1 MQYSIAAILSVAM
14 LLSLGPPAQLETID
28 FSGMDPGTQTS
39 HKIKWSKRTIEI
51 AFSAS
56 LGSPGPNIKPGSD
69 VIGAARR
76 ALRRWSSIANIT
88 FVEIAS
94 PAVSISSASGGDG
107 ISLLTI
113 ADTPENEEL
122 FNIGST
128 TGRTRVFYD
137 PETGVIAEADICLN
151 PHPRSAE
158 GTALQ
163 FSTDGS
169 PDTYDLEATFVHEI
183 GHLLGLDH
191 SDVLAS
197 TMQAHQA
204 LNGTYGLT
212 AFTGRTLSEDDRQ
225 HVRSLYGP
233 GLHAARIEGRLVDN
247 SSIGTTIPL
256 GSVGVWAEMVAS
268 GRVVASDIAAEDGS
282 YNLEG
287 LPPGE
292 YRLLAES
299 RNANGSLSEVSAAQN
314 GTTGSQRRFR
324 SFELANQ
331 VVVRPDTVKT
341 VNYNLVP
348 PQNSQPA
355 LNPRVIGIN
364 GELSNTTVPLETGK
378 RAKIY
383 LGGEGIDQ
391 VPGTSISVT
400 SPFFGVDPASL
411 AR

>member
-1 MQYSIAAILSVAM
+1 MQYSIAAIASLAM
-14 LLSLGPPAQLETID
+14 LLSLGSPARLETID
-28 FSGMDPGTQTS
+28 FSGMDPGTQTA
-39 HKIKWSKRTIEI
+39 HKIKWPKRTIEI

-76 ALRRWSSIANIT
+76 ALARWSSIANIT
-88 FVEIAS
+88 FVETS
-94 PAVSISSASGGDG
+94 SSAVSISSASAGDG
-107 ISLLTI
+107 TSLLTI

-169 PDTYDLEATFVHEI
+169 LGTYDLEAAFVHEI

-233 GLHAARIEGRLVDN
+233 GQHSAWIGGRLVD
-247 SSIGTTIPL
+247 SSSVGTTIPL
-256 GSVGVWAEMVAS
+256 GSAGVWAETIAS
-268 GRVVASDIAAEDGS
+268 GRVMASDITAEDGS
-282 YNLEG
+282 YQLEG
-287 LPPGE
+287 LPPGQ
-292 YRLLAES
+292 YRIFAES
-299 RNANGSLSEVSAAQN
+299 RNTDGSLSEVS
-314 GTTGSQRRFR
+314 
-324 SFELANQ
+324 
-331 VVVRPDTVKT
+331 
-341 VNYNLVP
+341 
-348 PQNSQPA
+348 
-355 LNPRVIGIN
+355 
-364 GELSNTTVPLETGK
+364 
-378 RAKIY
+378 
-383 LGGEGIDQ
+383 
-391 VPGTSISVT
+391 
-400 SPFFGVDPASL
+400 
-411 AR
+411 